1 MKFQSSAVMALLL
14 GTLATVGCGD
24 DSASGAGGEG
34 GAGATAQGGSTG
46 DGGSNDGGTAQGG
59 DPSTGGA
66 GGAAPITA
74 EAVVELDGAAFEL
87 PEGLTVHDGEL
98 VVGFALTGAIETL
111 DLATFTRTPYASAP
125 PPPPNTSFVTGLT
138 FDPEGN
144 LYVAYVSFTADAQAG
159 IYRAPAGG
167 GAATLWASSPSL
179 VFPNGFAWGDDG
191 DLFVTDSASGT
202 VFQIDPDGNVS
213 PWVQDP
219 VLAGDLEDCGPH
231 GDIAVGANGIVRDG
245 DALIVASSDHAS
257 VVRIPI
263 EADGTAG
270 AIETIVDHECDAIAG
285 LDGITLD
292 DDGNI
297 LGAVNRSNRLVR
309 IAPDGKI
316 ETLFEGAPLDFPASL
331 ELAGTGSDRALYVT
345 SFALGELLA
354 GQETH
359 PAIVRVK
366 L

>member
-14 GTLATVGCGD
+14 GSVAVVACGD

-34 GAGATAQGGSTG
+34 GTGATAQGGSPS

-59 DPSTGGA
+59 APSTGGA
-66 GGAAPITA
+66 GGAGEVTA
-74 EAVVELDGAAFEL
+74 ESVVTLDGAAFEL
-87 PEGLTVHDGEL
+87 PEGLVVHDGKL
-98 VVGFALTGAIETL
+98 VIGFALTGSIETV
-111 DLATFTRTPYASAP
+111 DLGTLTRAPYASVPA
-125 PPPPNTSFVTGLT
+125 PPPNTAFVTGLT
-138 FDPEGN
+138 FDPDGN

-167 GAATLWASSPSL
+167 GPATVWASDPSL

-202 VFQIDPDGNVS
+202 IFQIDLDGNVA
-213 PWVQDP
+213 PWIQDP
-219 VLAGDLEDCGPH
+219 VLQGDLEDCGPH

-245 DALIVASSDHAS
+245 DAFIVASSDHAT

-270 AIETIVDHECDAIAG
+270 AIETIVDHQCETIAG

-309 IAPDGKI
+309 IGTDGKV

-331 ELAGTGSDRALYVT
+331 ELAGAGADRALYVT

-354 GQETH
+354 GMDTH